1 MIWSVKKL
9 LKRKYIIL
17 ILIFCLM
24 ALSLAGCTYTNFKE
38 EDFQLG
44 ISSVEVVGNKVIVE
58 AIFENKTA
66 HSGIIIGGGVEGNIS
81 SIIDFEYIDEN
92 GESKFAFPDIAI
104 FHYVKA
110 KQKVVARREFNLEPG
125 IYTIMCHV
133 RFSCNGKSRLKIEDF
148 SDCFYYKTEG
158 VTVEIK

>member
-1 MIWSVKKL
+1 M

-17 ILIFCLM
+17 ILIFCLT

-66 HSGIIIGGGVEGNIS
+66 HSGIIMGGGIEGKIS
-81 SIIDFEYIDEN
+81 SIIKIEYKDEN
-92 GESKFAFPDIAI
+92 NGPEFVYPSIAV
-104 FHYVKA
+104 FYYVKA
-110 KQKVVARREFNLEPG
+110 KQKIVAREEFDLESG
-125 IYTIMCHV
+125 TYIIISKV
-133 RFSCNGKSRLKIEDF
+133 RIFCNGKNLFKGEPYNNE
-148 SDCFYYKTEG
+148 FYYQTEKI
-158 VTVEIK
+158 VVEIK

>member
-1 MIWSVKKL
+1 MIKHRFS
-9 LKRKYIIL
+9 ITIL
-17 ILIFCLM
+17 IICIA
-24 ALSLAGCTYTNFKE
+24 ALSLTGCTYTNFKD

-44 ISSVEVVGNKVIVE
+44 ISSIEVVGNKVIVE

-66 HSGIIIGGGVEGNIS
+66 HSGIIIGGGVEGKIS

-92 GESKFAFPDIAI
+92 GESKFTFPDIAI

-133 RFSCNGKSRLKIEDF
+133 RFSCNGKSRLKIEDY
-148 SDCFYYKTEG
+148 SDRFYYNTEE